1 VGTKNRPDTGR
12 DQRVVTDEL
21 VARLVDGDKRALTR
35 ILTFV
40 ENDHREGRQAMKALF
55 ARTGRAHII
64 GMTGP
69 TGCGKSTLV
78 GALAREYR
86 TRGRTVGIVAV
97 DPTSPFSHGAV
108 LGDRVRMQEL
118 TSDPGV
124 FIRSMATRGALGGL
138 APATN
143 DVVTVMDAAHKD
155 VIIVE
160 TVGAGQ
166 DEVDVADTA
175 HTTIVISVPG
185 AGDEVQAIKA
195 GILEIADILVVNKAD
210 QPRAD
215 MTARQLAAFL
225 TMGRDEGWEVPILQ
239 TVALKGRG
247 VVELADAIERHR
259 VFLETSGRLEE
270 ARRHRARRQLL
281 ALAQGKLLARVLAS
295 AEAGGQVER
304 LVEAIA
310 RREVDPHTAAERLIE
325 AAE

>member
-1 VGTKNRPDTGR
+1 
-12 DQRVVTDEL
+12 VTDDL
-21 VARLVDGDKRALTR
+21 VARLIDGDKRALTR
-35 ILTFV
+35 ILSFV
-40 ENDHREGRQAMKALF
+40 ENGLPEGRRAMKALF
-55 ARTGRAHII
+55 VRSGHAHIVGI
-64 GMTGP
+64 TGP
-69 TGCGKSTLV
+69 TGSGKSTLI

-86 TRGRTVGIVAV
+86 SRGRTVAIVAI

-143 DVVTVMDAAHKD
+143 DVVTILDAAHKD
-155 VIIVE
+155 VILVE

-166 DEVDVADTA
+166 DEVEVADTA
-175 HTTIVISVPG
+175 HTTIVISLPG

-225 TMGRDEGWEVPILQ
+225 TMGRNEGWEVPVLK
-239 TVALKGRG
+239 TVALKEQGIA
-247 VVELADAIERHR
+247 ELADAIDRHR
-259 VFLETSGRLEE
+259 SFLETSGRLEE

-281 ALAQGKLLARVLAS
+281 ALAQGELLARVLAA
-295 AEAGGQVER
+295 AEADGQVER

-310 RREVDPHTAAERLIE
+310 KRKLDPHTAAERLIKR
-325 AAE
+325 AG

>member
-1 VGTKNRPDTGR
+1 VGARERPDKGHDR
-12 DQRVVTDEL
+12 RVVTDEL

-35 ILTFV
+35 ILSFV
-40 ENDHREGRQAMKALF
+40 ENDYAEGRQAMKALF
-55 ARTGRAHII
+55 ARTGHAHII
-64 GMTGP
+64 GITGS
-69 TGCGKSTLV
+69 TGSGKSTLIA
-78 GALAREYR
+78 ALAREHR
-86 TRGRTVGIVAV
+86 SRGRTVGIVAI

-118 TSDPGV
+118 TSDPSV

-143 DVVTVMDAAHKD
+143 DVVTVLDAAHKD
-155 VIIVE
+155 VILVE

-166 DEVDVADTA
+166 DEVEIADTA
-175 HTTIVISVPG
+175 HTTIVISLPG

-215 MTARQLAAFL
+215 TTARQLAAFL
-225 TMGRDEGWEVPILQ
+225 TMGRNEGWEVPVLK
-239 TVALKGRG
+239 TAALKGQGIR
-247 VVELADAIERHR
+247 ELADAIDRHCS
-259 VFLETSGRLEE
+259 FLETSGRLEE
-270 ARRHRARRQLL
+270 ALRKRARRQLL
-281 ALAQGKLLARVLAS
+281 SLAKGELLARVLAS
-295 AEAGGQVER
+295 AEADGHVER

-325 AAE
+325 AAG

>member
-1 VGTKNRPDTGR
+1 MGTKKRPDKGR
-12 DQRVVTDEL
+12 DQRVVTGDL

-35 ILTFV
+35 ILSYV
-40 ENDHREGRQAMKALF
+40 ENGLAEGRQAMKALF

-64 GMTGP
+64 GVTGP
-69 TGCGKSTLV
+69 AGCGKSTLV

-86 TRGRTVGIVAV
+86 RRGRTVGIVAI

-118 TSDPGV
+118 TTDPGV

-138 APATN
+138 APTTN
-143 DVVTVMDAAHKD
+143 DLVTVMDAAHKD

-166 DEVDVADTA
+166 DEVEVADTA

-239 TVALKGRG
+239 TVAVKGRG
-247 VVELADAIERHR
+247 VVELTDAIDRHR
-259 VFLETSGRLEE
+259 VFLKTSGRLEE

-281 ALAQGKLLARVLAS
+281 ALAQGELLARVLAS
-295 AEAGGQVER
+295 AEADGRVER

-310 RREVDPHTAAERLIE
+310 KREVDPHTAAERLIE
-325 AAE
+325 AAD

>member
-1 VGTKNRPDTGR
+1 MGTKKRPDKGR
-12 DQRVVTDEL
+12 DQRVVTGDL

-35 ILTFV
+35 ILSYV
-40 ENDHREGRQAMKALF
+40 ENGLAEGRQAMKALF

-64 GMTGP
+64 GVTGP
-69 TGCGKSTLV
+69 AGCGKSTLV

-118 TSDPGV
+118 TTDPGV

-138 APATN
+138 APTTN
-143 DVVTVMDAAHKD
+143 DLVTVMDAAHKD

-166 DEVDVADTA
+166 DEVEVADTA

-195 GILEIADILVVNKAD
+195 G
-210 QPRAD
+210 
-215 MTARQLAAFL
+215 
-225 TMGRDEGWEVPILQ
+225 
-239 TVALKGRG
+239 
-247 VVELADAIERHR
+247 
-259 VFLETSGRLEE
+259 
-270 ARRHRARRQLL
+270 
-281 ALAQGKLLARVLAS
+281 
-295 AEAGGQVER
+295 
-304 LVEAIA
+304 
-310 RREVDPHTAAERLIE
+310 
-325 AAE
+325 